1 MGPGE
6 QDTETKERGG
16 GGQVA
21 VGVDRRERIEG
32 GTGEKQMEIKRR
44 EGARPIGLNVGR
56 DEDERSGGG
65 TWKNAMRTD
74 KR

>member
-1 MGPGE
+1 M
-6 QDTETKERGG
+6 
-16 GGQVA
+16 
-21 VGVDRRERIEG
+21 GVDRRERIEG

-44 EGARPIGLNVGR
+44 EGARPRGLSVGR
-56 DEDERSGGG
+56 DEGSGGG

>member
-1 MGPGE
+1 MRGG
-6 QDTETKERGG
+6 GG

-44 EGARPIGLNVGR
+44 EGARPIGLSVGR
-56 DEDERSGGG
+56 NVEERDENR
-65 TWKNAMRTD
+65 
-74 KR
+74 